1 MKEFQNNTGTERHQT
16 TLERNY
22 NFNELKLIDLSDS
35 RNLIEIPDLNGAP
48 NLKQPSS
55 QDQRPDLGLQNILI
69 PGSRI
74 PKWFSHQSEGASLN
88 LQEPPGFI
96 GIALCVVF
104 VLCEHYPLQHPPES
118 SENHPITHFINFL
131 CNVNGYKVPDCLS
144 FGFSEQSGKI
154 DSNHLWIKY
163 FSMEGLWDKILSQV
177 DANDQLSQ
185 VDVGIE
191 IEGTGLEVTR
201 CGARLV
207 YEQDI
212 EDLKQNIAGSCSCSV
227 TTYED
232 DLDDLTKDT
241 IIKRRHDDHDGDG
254 DGDGPS
260 GEVTYNEVDVPHPKR
275 IRLTD
280 LIERFIPRLG
290 N

>member
-1 MKEFQNNTGTERHQT
+1 MICVF
-16 TLERNY
+16 
-22 NFNELKLIDLSDS
+22 
-35 RNLIEIPDLNGAP
+35 
-48 NLKQPSS
+48 
-55 QDQRPDLGLQNILI
+55 QRPDLGLQNILI

-104 VLCEHYPLQHPPES
+104 VLYKHYPLQHPPES
-118 SENHPITHFINFL
+118 SENHPVTHFINFL
-131 CNVNGYKVPDCLS
+131 CNVNGYKVPDYLS

-177 DANDQLSQ
+177 NANDQLSQ

-191 IEGTGLEVTR
+191 IEGTGLKVMR

-212 EDLKQNIAGSCSCSV
+212 EDLKQNMAGSCSCSI
-227 TTYED
+227 TPYED
-232 DLDDLTKDT
+232 DLHDSAKDT
-241 IIKRRHDDHDGDG
+241 IIKRSHDDHDG

-275 IRLTD
+275 IRLPD
-280 LIERFIPRLG
+280 LIETFIPRLG
-290 N
+290 NWIGNSSTKEQGDSNWKEEKSQ